1 MTSGILLPSRIF
13 RNCNNCR
20 TLPKQETHWRELWFW
35 GKLCHRWRVVFYCQR
50 CGFHGWKIL
59 LDHTFLPWSETVD
72 TGIFR
77 VPLTQG
83 YGGRRQEGVGNGSQG
98 KRSFV
103 HIHSKVTATTL
114 VIYVHRRKTDQIY
127 YGRWE
132 IPKSLH
138 RENGPM

>member
-1 MTSGILLPSRIF
+1 MNSGFGGSCATGGVWCFIAKDAVFTVGRSFSIIL
-13 RNCNNCR
+13 
-20 TLPKQETHWRELWFW
+20 
-35 GKLCHRWRVVFYCQR
+35 
-50 CGFHGWKIL
+50 
-59 LDHTFLPWSETVD
+59 FLPWSETVD

-114 VIYVHRRKTDQIY
+114 VIYVHHRKTDQIY
-127 YGRWE
+127 YGRRE